1 MAEIVLEG
9 ISKRFPDGTMAVR
22 DLDLEIDDGEFLILV
37 GPSGSGKTTA
47 LRMVVGLEE
56 VTGGTIKI
64 GDRVVNELPPRERN
78 IAMVFQNYALYPHMS
93 VFGNMSFG
101 LKLRKVDLKDISER
115 VDGASDMLGIRRFLK
130 RKPGNLSGGQRQR
143 VAMGRAIVRRPDA
156 FLMDEP
162 LSNLDAKLRVQ
173 TRTEIQKLHQD
184 LGTTTMYV
192 THDQTE
198 AMTMADRVAVMRD
211 GLLQQVASPQDLY
224 RNPVNLF
231 VGAFIGSP
239 AMNLVLAHLSDDDGA
254 VFASFGS
261 HRLVLP
267 QALLR
272 KRKSVRDYLERDVI
286 MGIRPE
292 SLEDASLVSKPG
304 PGRSLDVN
312 VGIAEPL
319 GAEMIVHF
327 EVDAPPVRTKD
338 TDELLESDAE
348 DKGVRRDHTVAE
360 GEHATFTA
368 RLLPKTEA
376 RDGTSLR
383 LAVDVE
389 DVYLFDA
396 DSGDTIT

>member
-1 MAEIVLEG
+1 MAEIVLDG

-101 LKLRKVDLKDISER
+101 LKLRKVELKDITER
-115 VDGASDMLGIRRFLK
+115 VDGASDMLGIKRFLK

-173 TRTEIQKLHQD
+173 TRTEIQKLHHD

-239 AMNLVLAHLSDDDGA
+239 AMNLVAAHLAAVDGA
-254 VFASFGS
+254 VYASFGS

-267 QALLR
+267 DGLLNR
-272 KRKSVRDYLERDVI
+272 RKSLRDYLERDVI
-286 MGIRPE
+286 LGIRPE
-292 SLEDASLVSKPG
+292 SLEDAGLVSKPE
-304 PGRSLDVN
+304 PGRFLDVN
-312 VGIAEPL
+312 VEIAEPL

-338 TDELLESDAE
+338 TDDLESDVE
-348 DKGVRRDHTVAE
+348 GEPVRQDHTVAE
-360 GEHATFTA
+360 GEYATFTA

-376 RDGTSLR
+376 RDGASLR
-383 LAVDVE
+383 LAVDVDE
-389 DVYLFDA
+389 LYLFDPG
-396 DSGDTIT
+396 SGDTIT

>member
-1 MAEIVLEG
+1 MAEIVLDG

-101 LKLRKVDLKDISER
+101 LKLRKVELKDITER
-115 VDGASDMLGIRRFLK
+115 VDGASDMLGIKRFLE

-173 TRTEIQKLHQD
+173 TRTEIQKLHHD

-239 AMNLVLAHLSDDDGA
+239 AMNLVAAHLAADDGA
-254 VFASFGS
+254 AYASFGS

-267 QALLR
+267 EGLLKR
-272 KRKSVRDYLERDVI
+272 RKSLRDYLERDVI
-286 MGIRPE
+286 LGIRPE
-292 SLEDASLVSKPG
+292 SLEDASLVSKPE
-304 PGRSLDVN
+304 PGRYLDVN

-338 TDELLESDAE
+338 TDDLESDVE
-348 DKGVRRDHTVAE
+348 GEPVRQDHTVAE

-376 RDGTSLR
+376 RDGASLR
-383 LAVDVE
+383 LAVDVDE
-389 DVYLFDA
+389 LYLFDPG
-396 DSGDTIT
+396 SGDTIT

>member
-1 MAEIVLEG
+1 VLDG

-101 LKLRKVDLKDISER
+101 LKLRKVELKDITER
-115 VDGASDMLGIRRFLK
+115 VDGASDMLGIKRFLK

-173 TRTEIQKLHQD
+173 TRTEIQKLHHD

-239 AMNLVLAHLSDDDGA
+239 AMNLVAAHLAADDGA
-254 VFASFGS
+254 AYASFGS

-267 QALLR
+267 DGLLKR
-272 KRKSVRDYLERDVI
+272 RKSLRDYLERDVI
-286 MGIRPE
+286 LGIRPE
-292 SLEDASLVSKPG
+292 SLEDASLVSKPE
-304 PGRSLDVN
+304 PGRFLDVN

-338 TDELLESDAE
+338 TDDLESDVE
-348 DKGVRRDHTVAE
+348 GEPVRQDHTVAE

-368 RLLPKTEA
+368 RLLPKTGA
-376 RDGTSLR
+376 RDGASLR
-383 LAVDVE
+383 LAVDVDE
-389 DVYLFDA
+389 LYLFDPG
-396 DSGDTIT
+396 SGDTIT

>member
-1 MAEIVLEG
+1 MAEIVLDG

-101 LKLRKVDLKDISER
+101 LKLRKVELKDIRER
-115 VDGASDMLGIRRFLK
+115 VDGASDMLGIKRFLK

-239 AMNLVLAHLSDDDGA
+239 AMNLAVAHLSAEDGA
-254 VFASFGS
+254 VYASFGS

-267 QALLR
+267 DVLLNR
-272 KRKSVRDYLERDVI
+272 RKSLRDYLERDVI
-286 MGIRPE
+286 LGIRPE
-292 SLEDASLVSKPG
+292 NLEDASLVSQPG
-304 PGRSLDVN
+304 PGRFIDVK

-327 EVDAPPVRTKD
+327 EVDAQPVRTKD
-338 TDELLESDAE
+338 TDELERDVE
-348 DKGVRRDHTVAE
+348 GEPVRRDHTVGR

-383 LAVDVE
+383 LAVDVDE
-389 DVYLFDA
+389 LYLFDA
-396 DSGDTIT
+396 DSGDTVT

>member
-1 MAEIVLEG
+1 MAEIVLDG

-101 LKLRKVDLKDISER
+101 LKLRKVELKDIRER
-115 VDGASDMLGIRRFLK
+115 VDGASDMLGIKRFLK

-211 GLLQQVASPQDLY
+211 GLLQQVDSPQDVY

-239 AMNLVLAHLSDDDGA
+239 AMNLAAAHLSAEDGA
-254 VFASFGS
+254 VYASFGS

-267 QALLR
+267 DGLLNR
-272 KRKSVRDYLERDVI
+272 RKSLRDYLERDVI
-286 MGIRPE
+286 LGIRPE
-292 SLEDASLVSKPG
+292 SLEDASLVTQPG
-304 PGRSLDVN
+304 PERFIDVK

-338 TDELLESDAE
+338 TDELERDVE
-348 DKGVRRDHTVAE
+348 GEPDRRDHIVSV

-368 RLLPKTEA
+368 RLLPKTDA

-383 LAVDVE
+383 LAVDVDE
-389 DVYLFDA
+389 LYLFDA

>member
-1 MAEIVLEG
+1 MAGIVLDG
-9 ISKRFPDGTMAVR
+9 ITKRFPDGTMAVR
-22 DLDLEIDDGEFLILV
+22 DLDLEIGDGEFLILV

-101 LKLRKVDLKDISER
+101 LKLRKVELKDISER
-115 VDGASDMLGIRRFLK
+115 VDGASDMLGIKRFLK

-224 RNPVNLF
+224 RDPVNLF

-239 AMNLVLAHLSDDDGA
+239 AMNLVAARLSREDGS

-267 QALLR
+267 DALLKR
-272 KRKSVRDYLERDVI
+272 RKSLGDYLERDVI
-286 MGIRPE
+286 LGIRPE
-292 SLEDASLVSKPG
+292 SLEDANLVSQPG
-304 PGRSLDVN
+304 PGRFLDVR

-338 TDELLESDAE
+338 TDDLETE
-348 DKGVRRDHTVAE
+348 VEGEQRKDHTVAE
-360 GEHATFTA
+360 GEQATFTA

-389 DVYLFDA
+389 ELYLFDV
-396 DSGDTIT
+396 DSGDSIR

>member
-1 MAEIVLEG
+1 MAEIVLDG

-64 GDRVVNELPPRERN
+64 GDRVVNDLPPRERN

-101 LKLRKVDLKDISER
+101 LKLRKVDLKDITER
-115 VDGASDMLGIRRFLK
+115 VDGASDMLGIKRFLK
-130 RKPGNLSGGQRQR
+130 RKPSNLSGGQRQR

-173 TRTEIQKLHQD
+173 TRTEIQKLHQE

-211 GLLQQVASPQDLY
+211 GLLQQVASPQGLY

-239 AMNLVLAHLSDDDGA
+239 AMNLAVAHLSAEDGA
-254 VFASFGS
+254 VYASFGS

-267 QALLR
+267 DGLLNR
-272 KRKSVRDYLERDVI
+272 RKSLRDYLERDVI
-286 MGIRPE
+286 LGIRPE
-292 SLEDASLVSKPG
+292 NLEDASLVSQPG
-304 PGRSLDVN
+304 PGRFIDVK

-327 EVDAPPVRTKD
+327 EVDAQPVRTKD
-338 TDELLESDAE
+338 TDELERDVE
-348 DKGVRRDHTVAE
+348 GEPVRRDHTVAE

-383 LAVDVE
+383 LAVDVDE
-389 DVYLFDA
+389 LYLFDA

>member
-1 MAEIVLEG
+1 MAEIVLDG

-101 LKLRKVDLKDISER
+101 LKLRKVELKDIRER
-115 VDGASDMLGIRRFLK
+115 VDGASDMLGIKRFLK

-239 AMNLVLAHLSDDDGA
+239 AMNLAVAHLSAEDGA
-254 VFASFGS
+254 VYASFGS

-267 QALLR
+267 DVLLNR
-272 KRKSVRDYLERDVI
+272 RKSLRDYLERDVI
-286 MGIRPE
+286 LGIRPE
-292 SLEDASLVSKPG
+292 NLEDASLVSQPG
-304 PGRSLDVN
+304 PGRFIDVK

-327 EVDAPPVRTKD
+327 EVDAQPVRTKD
-338 TDELLESDAE
+338 TDELERDVE
-348 DKGVRRDHTVAE
+348 GEPVRRDHTVAE

-383 LAVDVE
+383 LAVDVDE
-389 DVYLFDA
+389 LYLFDA

>member
-1 MAEIVLEG
+1 MAEIVLDG

-64 GDRVVNELPPRERN
+64 GDRVVNNLPPRERN

-101 LKLRKVDLKDISER
+101 LKLRKVDLKDIRER
-115 VDGASDMLGIRRFLK
+115 VDGASDMLGIKRFLK
-130 RKPGNLSGGQRQR
+130 RKPHNLSGGQRQR

-173 TRTEIQKLHQD
+173 TRTEIQKLHQE

-211 GLLQQVASPQDLY
+211 GLLQQVASPQGLY

-239 AMNLVLAHLSDDDGA
+239 AMNLAVAHLSAEDGA
-254 VFASFGS
+254 VYASFGS

-267 QALLR
+267 DGLLNR
-272 KRKSVRDYLERDVI
+272 RKSLRDYLERDVI
-286 MGIRPE
+286 LGIRPE
-292 SLEDASLVSKPG
+292 NLEDASLVSQPG
-304 PGRSLDVN
+304 PGRFIDVK

-327 EVDAPPVRTKD
+327 EVDAQPVRTKD
-338 TDELLESDAE
+338 TDELERDVE
-348 DKGVRRDHTVAE
+348 GEPVRRDHTVAE

-383 LAVDVE
+383 LAVDVDE
-389 DVYLFDA
+389 LYLFDA

>member
-1 MAEIVLEG
+1 MAEIVLAG
-9 ISKRFPDGTMAVR
+9 ISKRFADGTMAVR
-22 DLDLEIDDGEFLILV
+22 DLDLEIGDGEFLILV

-101 LKLRKVDLKDISER
+101 LKLRKVELKDISER
-115 VDGASDMLGIRRFLK
+115 VDGASDMLGIKRFLK

-173 TRTEIQKLHQD
+173 TRTEIQKLHQE

-239 AMNLVLAHLSDDDGA
+239 AMNLVAARLSREDGT

-261 HRLVLP
+261 HRLLLP
-267 QALLR
+267 DGLLG
-272 KRKSVRDYLERDVI
+272 KRKSSREYLERDVI
-286 MGIRPE
+286 LGIRPE
-292 SLEDASLVSKPG
+292 SLEDARLVSQPG
-304 PGRSLDVN
+304 PGRFLDVN

-327 EVDAPPVRTKD
+327 EVDAPQVRTKD
-338 TDELLESDAE
+338 TDDLEAE
-348 DKGVRRDHTVAE
+348 VEGEPERKDHAVAE
-360 GEHATFTA
+360 GEQATFTA

-376 RDGTSLR
+376 RDGTALR
-383 LAVDVE
+383 LAVDVDE
-389 DVYLFDA
+389 LYVFDA

>member
-1 MAEIVLEG
+1 MAEIVLDG

-64 GDRVVNELPPRERN
+64 GDRVVNDLPPRERN

-101 LKLRKVDLKDISER
+101 LKLRKVDLKDITER
-115 VDGASDMLGIRRFLK
+115 VDGASDMLGIKRFLK
-130 RKPGNLSGGQRQR
+130 RKPHNLSGGQRQR

-173 TRTEIQKLHQD
+173 TRTEIQKLHQE

-211 GLLQQVASPQDLY
+211 GLLQQVASPQGLY

-239 AMNLVLAHLSDDDGA
+239 AMNLAVAHLSAEDGA
-254 VFASFGS
+254 VYASFGS

-267 QALLR
+267 DGLLNR
-272 KRKSVRDYLERDVI
+272 RKSLRDYLERDVI
-286 MGIRPE
+286 LGIRPE
-292 SLEDASLVSKPG
+292 NLEDASLVSQPG
-304 PGRSLDVN
+304 PGRFIDVK

-327 EVDAPPVRTKD
+327 EVDAQPVRTKD
-338 TDELLESDAE
+338 TDELERDVE
-348 DKGVRRDHTVAE
+348 GEPVRRDHTVAE

-383 LAVDVE
+383 LAVDVDE
-389 DVYLFDA
+389 LYLFDA

>member
-1 MAEIVLEG
+1 MAEIVLDG
-9 ISKRFPDGTMAVR
+9 ISKRFPDGTIAVR

-64 GDRVVNELPPRERN
+64 GDRVVNDLPPRERN

-101 LKLRKVDLKDISER
+101 LKLRKVELKDIRER
-115 VDGASDMLGIRRFLK
+115 VDGASDMLGIKRFLK
-130 RKPGNLSGGQRQR
+130 RKPSNLSGGQRQR

-239 AMNLVLAHLSDDDGA
+239 AMNLAAAHLSAEDGA
-254 VFASFGS
+254 VYASFGS

-267 QALLR
+267 NGLLNR
-272 KRKSVRDYLERDVI
+272 RKSLRDYLERDVI
-286 MGIRPE
+286 LGIRPE
-292 SLEDASLVSKPG
+292 SLEDASLVSQPG
-304 PGRSLDVN
+304 PGRFIDVK

-327 EVDAPPVRTKD
+327 EVDARPVRTKD
-338 TDELLESDAE
+338 TEELERDVE
-348 DKGVRRDHTVAE
+348 GEPVRRDHTVAE

-383 LAVDVE
+383 LAVDV
-389 DVYLFDA
+389 DDLYVFDE

>member
-1 MAEIVLEG
+1 MAEIVLDG
-9 ISKRFPDGTMAVR
+9 ISKRFPDGTTAVR
-22 DLDLEIDDGEFLILV
+22 DLDLEIGDGEFLILV

-56 VTGGTIKI
+56 VTGGTITI
-64 GDRVVNELPPRERN
+64 GDRVVNDLPPRERN

-101 LKLRKVDLKDISER
+101 LKLRKVELRDISER

-173 TRTEIQKLHQD
+173 TRTEIKKLHQD

-198 AMTMADRVAVMRD
+198 AMTMADRVAIMRD

-239 AMNLVLAHLSDDDGA
+239 AMNLVAARLAREDGS
-254 VFASFGS
+254 VFASFGR

-267 QALLR
+267 DALLR
-272 KRKSVRDYLERDVI
+272 RRKSLGDYLEREVI
-286 MGIRPE
+286 LGIRPE
-292 SLEDASLVSKPG
+292 SLEDANLVSQPG
-304 PGRSLDVN
+304 PGRFLDVR

-319 GAEMIVHF
+319 GAEMVVHF

-338 TDELLESDAE
+338 ADEMETDVEGE
-348 DKGVRRDHTVAE
+348 RRKDHTVAE
-360 GEHATFTA
+360 GEQAMFTA

-376 RDGTSLR
+376 RHGTSLR
-383 LAVDVE
+383 LAVDVDE
-389 DVYLFDA
+389 LYLFDV
-396 DSGDTIT
+396 DSGDSIT

>member
-1 MAEIVLEG
+1 MAEIVLDG

-22 DLDLEIDDGEFLILV
+22 DLDLEIEDGEFLILV

-101 LKLRKVDLKDISER
+101 LKLRKVELKDIRER
-115 VDGASDMLGIRRFLK
+115 VDGASDMLGIKRFLK

-211 GLLQQVASPQDLY
+211 GLLQQVDSPQDVY

-239 AMNLVLAHLSDDDGA
+239 AMNLAAAHLSAEDGA
-254 VFASFGS
+254 VYASFGS

-267 QALLR
+267 DGLLNR
-272 KRKSVRDYLERDVI
+272 RKSLRDYLERDVI
-286 MGIRPE
+286 LGIRPE
-292 SLEDASLVSKPG
+292 SLEDASLVAQPG
-304 PGRSLDVN
+304 PERFIDVE

-338 TDELLESDAE
+338 TDELERDVE
-348 DKGVRRDHTVAE
+348 GEPDRRDHTVSV
-360 GEHATFTA
+360 GEDATFTA
-368 RLLPKTEA
+368 RLLPKTDA

-383 LAVDVE
+383 LAVDVDE
-389 DVYLFDA
+389 LYLFDA

>member
-1 MAEIVLEG
+1 MAEIVLDG

-64 GDRVVNELPPRERN
+64 GDRVVNNLPPRERN

-101 LKLRKVDLKDISER
+101 LKLRKVDLKDITER
-115 VDGASDMLGIRRFLK
+115 VDGASDMLGIKRFLK
-130 RKPGNLSGGQRQR
+130 RKPHNLSGGQRQR

-173 TRTEIQKLHQD
+173 TRTEIQKLHQE

-211 GLLQQVASPQDLY
+211 GLLQQVASPQGLY

-239 AMNLVLAHLSDDDGA
+239 AMNLAVAHLSAEDGA
-254 VFASFGS
+254 VYASFGS

-267 QALLR
+267 DGLLNR
-272 KRKSVRDYLERDVI
+272 RKSLRDYLERDVI
-286 MGIRPE
+286 LGIRPE
-292 SLEDASLVSKPG
+292 NLEDASLVSQPG
-304 PGRSLDVN
+304 PGRFIDVK

-327 EVDAPPVRTKD
+327 EVDAQPVRTKD
-338 TDELLESDAE
+338 TDELERDVE
-348 DKGVRRDHTVAE
+348 GEPVRRDHTVAE

-383 LAVDVE
+383 LAVDVDE
-389 DVYLFDA
+389 LYLFDA